1 MNKATNR
8 RIWQMPWGY
17 TESVIITCGIIVVGL
32 LLQLTIGS
40 FNFYLL
46 AAPVNLYIG
55 VAVLLLSVASLWI
68 RKSPFMKWFTGV
80 PFAVCLISALLILSL
95 IMGLTPQVA
104 FTENPTTIFSRLG
117 FDNMTHSWAFVF
129 IYFIILLS
137 LGSLITRR
145 LYRFRWKDYGFYLN
159 HIGLWLVLFA
169 SGLGYADMARYVM
182 YVREGEVEWR
192 VYDDNNNVKE
202 LPIGIKLND
211 FDMEEYPPKL
221 TVIDRQSGEPQP
233 THNPDYYHIDVK
245 SPVGR
250 LNGWDIEVEE
260 YIHQAVRSSDST
272 YREVPMP
279 GATPAVKIRA
289 VNSNGKETSGWICGG
304 NQAQLYMTLSLD
316 EQQCIVMTVP
326 EAKRF
331 MSDIEAYTPDG
342 AVKKGVLEVNHPLR
356 IGNWAI
362 YQYGYDDKAGRL
374 SSYSSMELVYDP
386 WITPVYIGFALIA
399 LGAISMILTGKN
411 TKRRDEEND
420 EPFET
425 KNR

>member
-8 RIWQMPWGY
+8 KIWQMPWGY
-17 TESVIITCGIIVVGL
+17 KESLIITCGIVMVGF
-32 LLQLTIGS
+32 LLQLTTGS

-46 AAPVNLYIG
+46 AAPVNLWVGIAL
-55 VAVLLLSVASLWI
+55 VALSAASLWI
-68 RKSPFMKWFTGV
+68 GKSRFMKWFTGV
-80 PFAVCLISALLILSL
+80 PFAVSLISALLILCL

-104 FTENPTTIFSRLG
+104 TTGHPTTLFSRLG

-129 IYFIILLS
+129 IYFTILLS
-137 LGSLITRR
+137 LGSLIARR

-192 VYDDNNNVKE
+192 VYDEHNQVKE

-211 FDMEEYPPKL
+211 FDMEEYPPQL

-233 THNPDYYHIDVK
+233 VDNPDYYQIDLK
-245 SPVGR
+245 SPAGR
-250 LNGWDIEVEE
+250 LNGWEIEVKE

-289 VNSNGKETSGWICGG
+289 VNPLGEERSGWVCGG
-304 NQAQLYMTLSLD
+304 NQAQLYMTLALD
-316 EQQCIVMTVP
+316 EQQCVVMTQP
-326 EAKRF
+326 EPKRF
-331 MSDIEAYTPDG
+331 TSDIEAYMPDG
-342 AVKKGVLEVNHPLR
+342 TVKKGLLEVNHPLR
-356 IGNWAI
+356 IGSWMI
-362 YQYGYDDKAGRL
+362 YQSGYDDKAGRL
-374 SSYSSMELVYDP
+374 SSYSGMELVYDP
-386 WITPVYIGFALIA
+386 WLMPVYIGFLLIA
-399 LGAISMILTGKN
+399 LGAIAMILNGKDI
-411 TKRRDEEND
+411 KRKEEND
-420 EPFET
+420 KLE
-425 KNR
+425 

>member
-1 MNKATNR
+1 MKKENR
-8 RIWQMPWGY
+8 KIWQMPWSY
-17 TESVIITCGIIVVGL
+17 TEGIIITCGIVIVGF
-32 LLQLTIGS
+32 LLQLTTGS

-46 AAPVNLYIG
+46 AAPVNLWIG
-55 VAVLLLSVASLWI
+55 IVLVALCIASLWI
-68 RKSPFMKWFTGV
+68 GKSPFMKWFTGV
-80 PFAVCLISALLILSL
+80 SFAVCLISALLILSL

-104 FTENPTTIFSRLG
+104 STNNPTTIFSRLG

-129 IYFIILLS
+129 IYFTTLLS
-137 LGSLITRR
+137 LGSLIVRR

-233 THNPDYYHIDVK
+233 INSPDYYQIDVK
-245 SPVGR
+245 SPTGH

-272 YREVPMP
+272 YHEVPMP

-289 VNSNGKETSGWICGG
+289 VNPDGKEVSGWVCGG
-304 NQAQLYMTLSLD
+304 NQAQLYMTLALD
-316 EQQCIVMTVP
+316 ERQCVVMTQP
-326 EAKRF
+326 EPKRF
-331 MSDIEAYTPDG
+331 MSDIEAYTSDG
-342 AVKKGVLEVNHPLR
+342 AAKKGILEVNHPLR

-386 WITPVYIGFALIA
+386 WITPVYIGFIFIA
-399 LGAISMILTGKN
+399 LGAIVMILNG
-411 TKRRDEEND
+411 KRRKRKEEKDELE
-420 EPFET
+420 
-425 KNR
+425 